1 MAERDGMICA
11 MACVAYV
18 MKAESP
24 YNLERRYY
32 HVEEIAV
39 DEAFQRQGI
48 GMQLVEY
55 MKQDAKRKGFD
66 RIELDV
72 WEFNEG
78 ALEFYE
84 AAGFHTFRRFMECKC
99 E

>member
-18 MKAESP
+18 TKAESS

-55 MKQDAKRKGFD
+55 MKQDA
-66 RIELDV
+66 
-72 WEFNEG
+72 NEG

-84 AAGFHTFRRFMECKC
+84 AAGFHAFRRFMECKC